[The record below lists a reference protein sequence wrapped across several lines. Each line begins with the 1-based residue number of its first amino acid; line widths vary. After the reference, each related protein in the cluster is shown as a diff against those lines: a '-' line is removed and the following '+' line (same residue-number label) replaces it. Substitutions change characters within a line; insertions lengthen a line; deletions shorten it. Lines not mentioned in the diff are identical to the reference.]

1 MLCKLGATGP
11 NFSNVID
18 DGIVYYST
26 KFYGIQIRRFL
37 RYKLLKFGDFHI
49 YCMAKWPGEHKLY

>member
-11 NFSNVID
+11 NVLNAID

-26 KFYGIQIRRFL
+26 KFYGIQIRAFEIKASEVWRFSYIL
-37 RYKLLKFGDFHI
+37 YGK
-49 YCMAKWPGEHKLY
+49 MAWST